1 MSETSS
7 SLSDSPFPDPTH
19 PQPELT
25 RSVVFR
31 FFQNPH
37 VRLFFLISLYVYVL
51 GNFMSR
57 MGLFSSEAYPDFLG
71 NPARLSLERAAD
83 FGEDF
88 DPD

>member
-1 MSETSS
+1 MSS
-7 SLSDSPFPDPTH
+7 SLSDSPFPDPPH

-31 FFQNPH
+31 FFQNQH

-51 GNFMSR
+51 GNMMSR
-57 MGLFSSEAYPDFLG
+57 MGLFSSYRESDPEFLG
-71 NPARLSLERAAD
+71 NHSRLSLDRAD
-83 FGEDF
+83 DIGEDF